1 MKKVTSFL
9 YSLFI
14 FIVLLLLWI
23 LRHLETLVI
32 NRECKHFN

>member
-14 FIVLLLLWI
+14 FIVLSLLWKI
-23 LRHLETLVI
+23 RHLEP
-32 NRECKHFN
+32 